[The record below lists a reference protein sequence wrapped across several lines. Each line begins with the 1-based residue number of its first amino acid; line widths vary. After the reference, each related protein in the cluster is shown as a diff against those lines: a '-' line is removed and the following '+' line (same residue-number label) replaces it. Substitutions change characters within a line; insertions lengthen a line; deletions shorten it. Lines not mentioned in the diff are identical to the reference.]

1 MFWVDSETEAPPIST
16 DEEVEIEVDD
26 ISVDGIDDIKPHA
39 MVAEVEVEPKVEIN
53 ISDIVVNAKVIVDD
67 ILIDPGI
74 EITAIDDV
82 IEETV
87 KEDEEFPI
95 VITPNEGTII
105 VSPSNQLYA
114 STQL

>member
-1 MFWVDSETEAPPIST
+1 MPA
-16 DEEVEIEVDD
+16 
-26 ISVDGIDDIKPHA
+26 
-39 MVAEVEVEPKVEIN
+39 VAEVVKEPKVEIN
-53 ISDIVVNAKVIVDD
+53 ISDIVVNAEVIVDD

-74 EITAIDDV
+74 EVTAIDDV

-87 KEDEEFPI
+87 KEDQEFPI
-95 VITPNEGTII
+95 VITSDEGAII